1 MATVAVTAIVGRP
14 TVAITATVAASA
26 GAPNMPLLRSIL
38 SHLSIYCEEYEAYAI
53 LPWCRPVGAQGAGM
67 LDELITLKRAAEL
80 FDVHVDRL
88 RRAAH
93 ESRLITERK
102 GHARLVRPS
111 EVQRF
116 LREGGRA
123 PQVIPV
129 APHAGHKARIIAVA
143 IVKGGTGKTTTTL
156 NLGAALAEEG
166 KRVLLIDLDPQCSLS
181 LALGVNVQDIQATV
195 HSAMVDFLATFE
207 PHLERAIIATD
218 IGVDLVP
225 SSIRLG
231 RLDKELNFATQKEFV
246 LQKLLRPLVSLY
258 DYIVIDTMPATNN
271 LLTNALA
278 AAHDVLIPHEPQY
291 LSVES
296 LAMTLEDIDQ
306 VRRSGLNPSLS
317 ILGIVITKAKP
328 NTTLHRE
335 VIEFTIGEYSRRAR
349 VLDLVIRDSVK
360 FGESQT
366 RHQSI
371 LQYQPNS
378 DGAQAYRALA
388 KEILNGKRK

>member
-1 MATVAVTAIVGRP
+1 
-14 TVAITATVAASA
+14 
-26 GAPNMPLLRSIL
+26 
-38 SHLSIYCEEYEAYAI
+38 
-53 LPWCRPVGAQGAGM
+53 M

-102 GHARLVRPS
+102 GHERLVRPS

-166 KRVLLIDLDPQCSLS
+166 KRILLIDLDPQCSLS

>member
-1 MATVAVTAIVGRP
+1 MA
-14 TVAITATVAASA
+14 
-26 GAPNMPLLRSIL
+26 
-38 SHLSIYCEEYEAYAI
+38 
-53 LPWCRPVGAQGAGM
+53 
-67 LDELITLKRAAEL
+67 DELITLKHAAEL
-80 FDVHVDRL
+80 AAVNVDRL
-88 RRAAH
+88 RRAAY
-93 ESRLITERK
+93 ENRLITERK
-102 GHARLVRPS
+102 GHERLVHVS

-123 PQVIPV
+123 PEAV
-129 APHAGHKARIIAVA
+129 AAPQPSARTGQARIIAVA

-156 NLGAALAEEG
+156 NLGAALAEQG

-181 LALGVNVQDIQATV
+181 LALGVNVQDIDATV
-195 HSAMVDFLATFE
+195 YSAMADFLATFE

-218 IGVDLVP
+218 SGVDLTP

-246 LQKLLRPLVSLY
+246 LQKLLQPLLGQY
-258 DYIVIDTMPATNN
+258 DFILIDTMPATNN

-278 AAHDVLIPHEPQY
+278 AAHQVLIPHEPQY

-306 VRRSGLNPSLS
+306 VRRSGLNPGLTVF
-317 ILGIVITKAKP
+317 GIVITKAKP
-328 NTTLHRE
+328 QTTLHRE
-335 VIEFTIGEYSRRAR
+335 VIDFTIEEYSRRAR

-388 KEILNGKRK
+388 KEVANG

>member
-1 MATVAVTAIVGRP
+1 
-14 TVAITATVAASA
+14 
-26 GAPNMPLLRSIL
+26 MP
-38 SHLSIYCEEYEAYAI
+38 
-53 LPWCRPVGAQGAGM
+53 
-67 LDELITLKRAAEL
+67 DDLITLKRAAEL
-80 FDVHVDRL
+80 FDVNVDRL

-93 ESRLITERK
+93 ENRLITERK
-102 GHARLVRPS
+102 GHERLVRPS

-123 PQVIPV
+123 PVLVSP
-129 APHAGHKARIIAVA
+129 PKREGEGRRARIIAVA

-156 NLGAALAEEG
+156 NLGAALAEQG

-181 LALGVNVQDIQATV
+181 LALGVNVQDIDATV

-207 PHLERAIIATD
+207 PHLERAIIAAD

-246 LQKLLRPLVSLY
+246 LQKLLRPLIPLY
-258 DYIVIDTMPATNN
+258 DYILIDTMPATNN

-306 VRRSGLNPSLS
+306 VRRSGLNPTLS
-317 ILGIVITKAKP
+317 VFGIVITKAKP
-328 NTTLHRE
+328 QTTLHRE
-335 VIEFTIGEYSRRAR
+335 VIDFTIEEYSRRAR

-388 KEILNGKRK
+388 KEIVNDRR

>member
-1 MATVAVTAIVGRP
+1 
-14 TVAITATVAASA
+14 
-26 GAPNMPLLRSIL
+26 MP
-38 SHLSIYCEEYEAYAI
+38 
-53 LPWCRPVGAQGAGM
+53 
-67 LDELITLKRAAEL
+67 DELITLKRAAEL
-80 FDVHVDRL
+80 FDVSVDRL

-93 ESRLITERK
+93 ENRLITDRR
-102 GHARLVRPS
+102 GHERLVRPS

-123 PQVIPV
+123 PAVV
-129 APHAGHKARIIAVA
+129 AAAAPAATTRQARIVAVA

-156 NLGAALAEEG
+156 NLGAALAEQG
-166 KRVLLIDLDPQCSLS
+166 KRVLLVDLDPQCSLS
-181 LALGVNVQDIQATV
+181 LALGVNVQDIDATV

-207 PHLERAIIATD
+207 PHLERAILTTD
-218 IGVDLVP
+218 IGVDLTP

-246 LQKLLRPLVSLY
+246 LRKLLQPLAALY
-258 DYIVIDTMPATNN
+258 DFILIDTMPATNN

-296 LAMTLEDIDQ
+296 LAMTLEDVDQ
-306 VRRSGLNPSLS
+306 VRRSGLNPTLS
-317 ILGIVITKAKP
+317 VFGIVITKAKP
-328 NTTLHRE
+328 QTTLHRE
-335 VIEFTIGEYSRRAR
+335 VIDFTIEAYSRRAR
-349 VLDLVIRDSVK
+349 VLDLVIRDSIK

-366 RHQSI
+366 RHLSI

-388 KEILNGKRK
+388 KELMDGQR

>member
-1 MATVAVTAIVGRP
+1 
-14 TVAITATVAASA
+14 
-26 GAPNMPLLRSIL
+26 
-38 SHLSIYCEEYEAYAI
+38 
-53 LPWCRPVGAQGAGM
+53 M

-93 ESRLITERK
+93 ESRLVTERK
-102 GHARLVRPS
+102 GHERLVRPS

-123 PQVIPV
+123 PQALRP
-129 APHAGHKARIIAVA
+129 APTAGGDARIIAVA
-143 IVKGGTGKTTTTL
+143 IVKGGTGKTTTAL
-156 NLGAALAEEG
+156 NLGAALAEHG

-181 LALGVNVQDIQATV
+181 LSLGVNVQDIQATV
-195 HSAMVDFLATFE
+195 HSAMVDFLATFA
-207 PHLERAIIATD
+207 PHLERAVIATD
-218 IGVDLVP
+218 VGVDLVP

-246 LQKLLRPLVSLY
+246 LQKLLQPLRPLY
-258 DYIVIDTMPATNN
+258 DYILIDTMPATNN

-317 ILGIVITKAKP
+317 ILGIVITKARP

-335 VIEFTIGEYSRRAR
+335 VIEYTISEYSRRAR
-349 VLDLVIRDSVK
+349 VLDMVIRDSVK

-388 KEILNGKRK
+388 KEILNGQRQ

>member
-1 MATVAVTAIVGRP
+1 
-14 TVAITATVAASA
+14 
-26 GAPNMPLLRSIL
+26 
-38 SHLSIYCEEYEAYAI
+38 
-53 LPWCRPVGAQGAGM
+53 M
-67 LDELITLKRAAEL
+67 LDELIPLKRAAEQ
-80 FDVHVDRL
+80 FDVQVDRL

-93 ESRLITERK
+93 EDRLITERK
-102 GHARLVRPS
+102 GHERLVRPS

-123 PQVIPV
+123 PQVRPS
-129 APHAGHKARIIAVA
+129 PPTDGCSARIIAVA

-166 KRVLLIDLDPQCSLS
+166 KRVLLVDLDPQCSLS
-181 LALGVNVQDIQATV
+181 LALGINVQDIQATV
-195 HSAMVDFLATFE
+195 HSAMSDFLTTFE
-207 PHLERAIIATD
+207 PHLEHAIIPTD
-218 IGVDLVP
+218 IGADLAP

-246 LQKLLRPLVSLY
+246 LQKLLRPLIPLY
-258 DYIVIDTMPATNN
+258 DYILIDTMPATNN
-271 LLTNALA
+271 LLINALA

-296 LAMTLEDIDQ
+296 LAMTLEDVDQ

-317 ILGIVITKAKP
+317 VFGIVFTKAKP
-328 NTTLHRE
+328 QTTLHRE
-335 VIEFTIGEYSRRAR
+335 VIEFTIEEYSRRAP

-388 KEILNGKRK
+388 KEILHGKRK

>member
-1 MATVAVTAIVGRP
+1 
-14 TVAITATVAASA
+14 
-26 GAPNMPLLRSIL
+26 
-38 SHLSIYCEEYEAYAI
+38 
-53 LPWCRPVGAQGAGM
+53 M
-67 LDELITLKRAAEL
+67 LDEFITLKRAAEL
-80 FDVHVDRL
+80 FDVNVDRL

-93 ESRLITERK
+93 EHRLITERK
-102 GHARLVRPS
+102 GHERLVRPS

-123 PQVIPV
+123 PQVNPP
-129 APHAGHKARIIAVA
+129 APADRCSARIIAVA
-143 IVKGGTGKTTTTL
+143 IVKGGTGKTTTAL
-156 NLGAALAEEG
+156 NLGAALAEAG

-195 HSAMVDFLATFE
+195 HSAMVDFLTTFE
-207 PHLERAIIATD
+207 PQLERAIIPTD
-218 IGVDLVP
+218 IGADLIP

-246 LQKLLRPLVSLY
+246 LQKLLRPLIPLY
-258 DYIVIDTMPATNN
+258 DYVLIDTMPATNN
-271 LLTNALA
+271 LLINALA

-296 LAMTLEDIDQ
+296 LAMTLEDIEQ

-328 NTTLHRE
+328 QTTLHRE
-335 VIEFTIGEYSRRAR
+335 VIEFTIEEYSRRAR
-349 VLDLVIRDSVK
+349 VLDLIIRDSVK

-388 KEILNGKRK
+388 KEILHGKRK